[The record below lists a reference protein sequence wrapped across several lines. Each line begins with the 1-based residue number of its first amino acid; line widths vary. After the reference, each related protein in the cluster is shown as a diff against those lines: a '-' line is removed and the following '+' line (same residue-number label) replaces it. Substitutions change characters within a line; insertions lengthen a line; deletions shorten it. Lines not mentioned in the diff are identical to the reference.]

1 MGMAFANISA
11 FGAIPVVQTLIAEG
25 QVSDPV
31 FAFKLASSGSEL
43 RIGGVN
49 TALYTG
55 SFTYTPI
62 TLQGF
67 WQISVDSI
75 NGNGQAINKDVSA
88 VVDTGTSFILG
99 DANMVGQFYGALNA
113 TDVGGGFYTMPCNAM
128 PNVSITIEGTSFA
141 ISADTFN
148 LGTYDSSGNS
158 CIGAIAGTGSLGD
171 TWILGDVFLQN
182 VYSVFDVGG
191 LQVGFAD
198 LA

>member
-62 TLQGF
+62 TLQ
-67 WQISVDSI
+67 VR
-75 NGNGQAINKDVSA
+75 ACLYYAHV
-88 VVDTGTSFILG
+88 
-99 DANMVGQFYGALNA
+99 
-113 TDVGGGFYTMPCNAM
+113 
-128 PNVSITIEGTSFA
+128 ER
-141 ISADTFN
+141 
-148 LGTYDSSGNS
+148 
-158 CIGAIAGTGSLGD
+158 
-171 TWILGDVFLQN
+171 
-182 VYSVFDVGG
+182 
-191 LQVGFAD
+191 
-198 LA
+198 